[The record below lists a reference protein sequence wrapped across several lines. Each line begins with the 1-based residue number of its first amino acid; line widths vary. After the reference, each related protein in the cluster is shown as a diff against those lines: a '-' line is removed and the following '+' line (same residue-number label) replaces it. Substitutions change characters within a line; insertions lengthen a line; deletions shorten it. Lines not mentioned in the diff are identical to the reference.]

1 MDKGDKMQ
9 VGDLVRGIGYRQ
21 QYGIVQEIKRPESGW
36 VVIHFF
42 EEVAPWVGR
51 GHRIGLPMEVAKRK
65 YKVIS
70 SKIEKGRGHEN

>member
-1 MDKGDKMQ
+1 MK

-21 QYGIVQEIKRPESGW
+21 QYGVVQEVKKGGW

-51 GHRIGLPMEVAKRK
+51 GHRIGLPIEVAKRK

-70 SKIEKGRGHEN
+70 SKIEKVRGHEN

>member
-1 MDKGDKMQ
+1 MK

-21 QYGIVQEIKRPESGW
+21 PYGIVQEIKRPESGW

-51 GHRIGLPMEVAKRK
+51 GHRIGLPLEVAKKK

-70 SKIEKGRGHEN
+70 SKTEKGRGHENK

>member
-1 MDKGDKMQ
+1 MK

-21 QYGIVQEIKRPESGW
+21 QYGVVQEVKKGGW

-42 EEVAPWVGR
+42 EKVAPWVGR
-51 GHRIGLPMEVAKRK
+51 GHQIGLPMEVAEKK

-70 SKIEKGRGHEN
+70 SKTEKGRGHEN